1 MPQSPGETFGTTS
14 IEGMFFKSAVDYKG
28 CSLEPMLG
36 KELCPDYYKTLA
48 AIADWHIVTII
59 FAVVISFMFLG
70 LAFGK
75 RD

>member
-1 MPQSPGETFGTTS
+1 MIESPAEVIGSVS
-14 IEGMFFKSAVDYKG
+14 IEDLFFQSAVDVKN
-28 CSLEPMLG
+28 CSLEPVSG

-48 AIADWHIVTII
+48 AIADWHVVTII